1 MAKLL
6 EKYNVNV
13 RRATTKNKHIHTTF
27 VEVFDKELVKQLFK
41 PMNTHKLQ
49 DSEKVS
55 AMWVKNLNNI
65 IAKLINIKSL
75 MIDVKTNDAIKL
87 DIVKLDKS

>member
-13 RRATTKNKHIHTTF
+13 RTATTKNKHIHTTF

-55 AMWVKNLNNI
+55 AM
-65 IAKLINIKSL
+65 
-75 MIDVKTNDAIKL
+75 
-87 DIVKLDKS
+87 

>member
-13 RRATTKNKHIHTTF
+13 RRATTKIKHIHTTF

-55 AMWVKNLNNI
+55 AM
-65 IAKLINIKSL
+65 
-75 MIDVKTNDAIKL
+75 
-87 DIVKLDKS
+87 

>member
-55 AMWVKNLNNI
+55 AM
-65 IAKLINIKSL
+65 
-75 MIDVKTNDAIKL
+75 
-87 DIVKLDKS
+87 